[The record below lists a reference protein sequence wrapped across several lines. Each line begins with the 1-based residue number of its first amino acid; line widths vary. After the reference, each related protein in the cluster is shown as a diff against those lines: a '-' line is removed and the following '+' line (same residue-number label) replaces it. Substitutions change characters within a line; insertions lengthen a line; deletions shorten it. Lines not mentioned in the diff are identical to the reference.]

1 MSTNLAQ
8 LASGVRGAGTLA
20 GLASSYNPS
29 SSGGALSSLGAG
41 LGNAANGLGILQGI
55 NQGGVAGYGS
65 AAVNAGQLANRAG
78 AFGDNSNTANGVL
91 GTAGGALQM
100 YNGINQGG
108 ISGYGSAGIGALRAG
123 SGMASLS
130 GSPGVAEGLGDAA
143 SYAAIPL
150 DIYNEVNNWKSGATT
165 SDAMAGATTGAA
177 IGSVVPV
184 IGTAIGALVG
194 GAAGALSSL
203 AGPGRTDPET
213 EGVQQLINATGQ
225 YGNTQQIAQNV
236 QNPYLEL
243 AGLMDERSSTLPEYQ
258 QYGRMGEQK
267 FTDAMTQQIN
277 QAIQKDP
284 SLANNPQAVYNQ
296 VVSPWVE
303 SMGTGSKNV
312 GATYNA
318 TNQGLLQDMTSEYLS
333 GQAAN
338 DWKSIGGQSTF
349 SDIYQGSPISAVA
362 PPMTQSQI
370 LQAGNQMGKGAVRTG
385 RMADGGRAKRKSV
398 LDSIRPNFST
408 ERKTNYDDGGYVN
421 YSGPASSSFDW
432 FPGTASAPDSG
443 VNSSGVPTD
452 IALPDNSGAYGMG
465 YWNDAPTSSSS
476 DSSGPSST
484 PSSSSSGGGGLASL
498 AKSAAPYAA
507 LLPLL
512 SAAASKLGGSG
523 SSSSS
528 GTPAGQSTAPTGPF
542 QPQVSPRTANAI
554 DPNTDWYT
562 YGQHPETQFFSN
574 NSIGPLMGKFAAPQ
588 ASAPT
593 PASPTPGTPP
603 GTANT
608 QPLPVNT
615 PRPSLKAQGGALGE
629 LDEEAPGPGQSRH
642 VRGAGDGTSDDIDA
656 KLSDGEYVIDAN
668 TVSMLGNGSNEAGAK
683 RLDQLRENLRKHAA
697 KPMAKGKQFM
707 KAKAPEAYMKGGKKK
722 SLAFDVEG
730 EG

>member
-1 MSTNLAQ
+1 MSTNLGQ
-8 LASGVRGAGTLA
+8 LAAGVRGVGGLA
-20 GLASSYNPS
+20 GIAAGSNPGGY
-29 SSGGALSSLGAG
+29 GGALSTLGSAAG
-41 LGNAANGLGILQGI
+41 SAGNGLGILSGLQ
-55 NQGGVAGYGS
+55 QGGVGGYGS
-65 AAVNAGQLANRAG
+65 AAINAGQLAGRSG
-78 AFGDNSNTANGVL
+78 AFGNANSGLNQGVGDAANVL
-91 GTAGGALQM
+91 GI
-100 YNGINQGG
+100 YNGIQQGG
-108 ISGYGSAGIGALRAG
+108 VGGYGGAAVNAAQLGSKVGAFGGASGAVGTAAG
-123 SGMASLS
+123 
-130 GSPGVAEGLGDAA
+130 
-143 SYAAIPL
+143 YAAIPL
-150 DIYNEVNNWKSGATT
+150 ALYNEINNWKSGATT
-165 SDAMAGATTGAA
+165 SDAMAGASTGAA

-184 IGTAIGALVG
+184 VGTAFGALIG

-213 EGVQQLINATGQ
+213 EGVQQLINATGK

-236 QNPYLEL
+236 TNPYLEL

-267 FTDAMTQQIN
+267 FTTAMTQQIN
-277 QAIQKDP
+277 DALKKDP

-385 RMADGGRAKRKSV
+385 KMADGGRAKRKSI
-398 LDSIRPNFST
+398 LDSIRPNFA
-408 ERKTNYDDGGYVN
+408 EARKTNYDDGGGVGYSDYLAPVN
-421 YSGPASSSFDW
+421 VQPSYDYGSPNLQDVNTPNYDQLLAGNDATLNSQNNPYAYENN
-432 FPGTASAPDSG
+432 PGT
-443 VNSSGVPTD
+443 T
-452 IALPDNSGAYGMG
+452 
-465 YWNDAPTSSSS
+465 
-476 DSSGPSST
+476 
-484 PSSSSSGGGGLASL
+484 SGGGGLAGL

-512 SAAASKLGGSG
+512 GAAASKLGGS
-523 SSSSS
+523 SSTGS
-528 GTPAGQSTAPTGPF
+528 GTPAGQSAAPTGPF
-542 QPQVSPRTANAI
+542 QPQASPRTANAI
-554 DPNTDWYT
+554 DPNTDWYK

-588 ASAPT
+588 ASQSA
-593 PASPTPGTPP
+593 PASGTPP
-603 GTANT
+603 GTAT
-608 QPLPVNT
+608 SQPLPADA
-615 PRPSLKAQGGALGE
+615 PGSMLKSQGGALGE

-642 VRGAGDGTSDDIDA
+642 VRGEGDGTSDDIDA

-707 KAKAPEAYMKGGKKK
+707 KAKAPEAYMKGGR
-722 SLAFDVEG
+722 
-730 EG
+730 